1 MEGIQFSMQV
11 VSKKRVAD
19 YGEVYYTR
27 KLEVNAM
34 FNLMKKV

>member
-19 YGEVYYTR
+19 YGEVYTR
-27 KLEVNAM
+27 KLEVNAV
-34 FNLMKKV
+34 FNLVKKV